1 MFFHEIMF
9 SIIKKNFLSAHNLFW
24 MTYNIYI
31 WIWVSRF
38 CIRSKVCMHH
48 LSSVYLSCHAES
60 SIITIVFSAEKQ
72 SQMGKLR
79 ATKILLRL
87 HKQFHSFFFS
97 LSLALFFFSFSFLF
111 ARELLV
117 PKGLDTTTI
126 MELTKWS
133 LILVVVMVVFLSNVA
148 KFGHHH

>member
-1 MFFHEIMF
+1 MQNQVSSQLSFQL
-9 SIIKKNFLSAHNLFW
+9 KNKSG
-24 MTYNIYI
+24 
-31 WIWVSRF
+31 S
-38 CIRSKVCMHH
+38 
-48 LSSVYLSCHAES
+48 
-60 SIITIVFSAEKQ
+60 
-72 SQMGKLR
+72 SQMGNLR
-79 ATKILLRL
+79 ETKILLRL
-87 HKQFHSFFFS
+87 HKQFEVLFFS
-97 LSLALFFFSFSFLF
+97 LSLFSFFRFFLF

>member
-1 MFFHEIMF
+1 M
-9 SIIKKNFLSAHNLFW
+9 
-24 MTYNIYI
+24 
-31 WIWVSRF
+31 
-38 CIRSKVCMHH
+38 
-48 LSSVYLSCHAES
+48 
-60 SIITIVFSAEKQ
+60 TIVFSAEKQ

-148 KFGHHH
+148 KFGHHHLVPHCHQTKKHTENLVAKSMHAQPHTHTQSDRQL

>member
-1 MFFHEIMF
+1 
-9 SIIKKNFLSAHNLFW
+9 
-24 MTYNIYI
+24 
-31 WIWVSRF
+31 
-38 CIRSKVCMHH
+38 
-48 LSSVYLSCHAES
+48 
-60 SIITIVFSAEKQ
+60 
-72 SQMGKLR
+72 
-79 ATKILLRL
+79 
-87 HKQFHSFFFS
+87 
-97 LSLALFFFSFSFLF
+97 LF